1 MSISTIDS
9 AEDRKENLKKLKD
22 FHKSTIESLGIT
34 DYYLL
39 GKMAYLSTK
48 REKIV
53 SFFHSEISKGEDIY
67 IEFTNRFNIPE
78 DPDRTLYVYR
88 FNPHFQEEY
97 ENTGDSDLSK
107 VRYIVPVDELKI
119 VKRYSPK
126 AEIKTEEETKTFEDF
141 SLPDP
146 ETDPPLN
153 EMTIRDLAAILL
165 QKPVSKK
172 QWLNELLK

>member
-39 GKMAYLSTK
+39 GKMAYLSPK

-97 ENTGDSDLSK
+97 EN
-107 VRYIVPVDELKI
+107 
-119 VKRYSPK
+119 
-126 AEIKTEEETKTFEDF
+126 AEIKIEEETKTFEDF